1 MVRRRVLV
9 AAAVAAAGFLAAA
22 AGTAIAS
29 TSGTGSVPGSIGSAP
44 PAAAGPETAGTITV
58 AEWASDTPTWI
69 FPVIPGADNSI
80 GNATLFTEQMWRPT
94 YWAVNGVTPEVNTA
108 LSLANLPVYSHGDRT
123 VSITL
128 KNSDRWSDGTP
139 VTANDLLFDID
150 LIKAAVRVS
159 PANWAD
165 YVPGGFPDDVAST
178 AEPNASTLV
187 LHLTGPV
194 NPMFFTE
201 NILGETAPLP
211 AQAWA
216 RGSVTGAS
224 ITDWNTSRG
233 DAVKIFDFL
242 SSQSRSLGTYA
253 TSPLWQAVD
262 GPYRLSAFNATTGGY
277 TMVPN
282 TEYGGPHASA
292 MSAIK
297 VIPFTTDDAVH
308 SAMQAGTLDVANFD
322 LNYLPLAVSLSG
334 YHYFGEPDF
343 GMQFAMYNFKD
354 TTGHFGAIASQL
366 YFRQAMAHLQ
376 NQQGWVK
383 AFMGGAAD
391 PAYGPIPA
399 YPQSPYLPSD
409 ARTDPYPFSVQD
421 AITLLTDHGWA
432 VHPGGTDTCVNP
444 SRCGAGIP
452 AGTKLAFSYAV
463 ADDEVLSSMASDL
476 ATQARRAGIAI
487 TVQASSYSYILT
499 NDNDATDPA
508 RDSAWAMADFGGYTD
523 ATYPTTYILFNV
535 PNLGDYSNATADA
548 LISASVTS
556 SNPAAV
562 RNEAS
567 FLTAN
572 QPVLFQPNGDYLWV
586 WKDTVSGPPASFE
599 NLTQFSATPEFW
611 YLTR

>member
-1 MVRRRVLV
+1 MGRRRVLV

-29 TSGTGSVPGSIGSAP
+29 GTGSVPGSIGSVP
-44 PAAAGPETAGTITV
+44 PAAAGPETAGTIAV
-58 AEWASDTPTWI
+58 AEWASQTPNWI
-69 FPVIPGADNSI
+69 FPVIPVADNAVA
-80 GNATLFTEQMWRPT
+80 NTTLFTEQMWRPT
-94 YWAVNGVTPEVNTA
+94 YWTVNGVTPEVNAA
-108 LSLANLPVYSHGDRT
+108 LSLANPPVYSHGDRT

-150 LIKAAVRVS
+150 LIRAAVRVS

-178 AEPNASTLV
+178 AEPDASTLV

-216 RGSVTGAS
+216 RGSVTGAD
-224 ITDWNTSRG
+224 ITDWRTSPSA
-233 DAVKIFDFL
+233 AVKIFDFL
-242 SSQSRSLGTYA
+242 RTQSRSPGTYA
-253 TSPLWQAVD
+253 TNPLWQAVD

-277 TMVPN
+277 TMMPN
-282 TEYGGPHASA
+282 TQYSGPHASA
-292 MSAIK
+292 MSVIK
-297 VIPFTTDDAVH
+297 VIPFTTDDAVY
-308 SAMQAGTLDVANFD
+308 SAMRAGTLDVANFD
-322 LNYLPLAVSLSG
+322 LDYLPLAVGLSG

-343 GMQFAMYNFKD
+343 GMEFAMYNYKD
-354 TTGHFGAIASQL
+354 KTGDFGAIASQL
-366 YFRQAMAHLQ
+366 YFRQAMAHLE
-376 NQQGWVK
+376 NQQAWVGS
-383 AFMGGAAD
+383 FMDGAAD
-391 PAYGPIPA
+391 PAYGPVPA

-409 ARTDPYPFSVQD
+409 ARTDPYPFSVQA

-444 SRCGAGIP
+444 SECGAGIP
-452 AGTKLAFSYAV
+452 AGTKLAFSFASAEDSAPV
-463 ADDEVLSSMASDL
+463 PSMAADL
-476 ATQARRAGIAI
+476 AKQARRAGIDI
-487 TVQASSYSYILT
+487 TVQSSSFNYILA
-499 NDNDATDPA
+499 NDNDGTDPA
-508 RDSAWAMADFGGYTD
+508 RDNAWAMADFGGYTD
-523 ATYPTTYILFNV
+523 ATYPTTYLLFNV

-548 LISASVTS
+548 LIRASVTG

-567 FLTAN
+567 FLTMN
-572 QPVLFQPNGDYLWV
+572 QPVLFQPDWDYLWV

-599 NLTQFSATPEFW
+599 NLTQYAATPEFW